1 MKLLHASPD
10 TTFPQQS
17 LVMPAKVYCPS
28 PFLGHQLQP
37 DYRTFKTVDKYQP
50 DWIAG
55 LLIGF
60 LVLLAWTQVYYF
72 KRVKQILKAPLSK
85 RFLNQL
91 TRDGNLFKERVSVSI
106 GIVYV
111 LTFSLLI
118 FQFNTMV
125 LKVPVQGFHGF
136 HQFIIITILFT
147 LFWIIKVFAIQ
158 FLGSVFKTRNTTR
171 EYLTN
176 ILIFSL
182 VSGLILLPILIFAIY
197 LKSVV
202 LLYCCLSIIVLF
214 FFFRLVRGFFI
225 GINLTKFSYIF
236 LIVYLCSL
244 EILPLLILAK
254 MLLNYMHSTA
264 L

>member
-1 MKLLHASPD
+1 MNSLHASPD

-17 LVMPAKVYCPS
+17 LVMPAKTYCQS
-28 PFLGHQLQP
+28 PFSGHQLQP
-37 DYRTFKTVDKYQP
+37 DFPATKTIEKYQP

-60 LVLLAWTQVYYF
+60 LVLLAWAQFYYF
-72 KRVKQILKAPLSK
+72 KRVKQILKAPLTR

-91 TRDGNLFKERVSVSI
+91 TRDGNLFKERVSIAI

-111 LTFSLLI
+111 LAFSLLI
-118 FQFNTMV
+118 FQFNTLV
-125 LKVPVQGFHGF
+125 LKAPVRGTHGF
-136 HQFIIITILFT
+136 QQFLIITLLFT
-147 LFWIIKVFAIQ
+147 LFWFIKIFAIQ
-158 FLGSVFKTRNTTR
+158 FLGFVFKTRATTR

-182 VSGLILLPILIFAIY
+182 VSGLIILPVLIVAIY
-197 LKSVV
+197 LKSV
-202 LLYCCLSIIVLF
+202 LLIYCCLSLVVLF

-244 EILPLLILAK
+244 EILPLLILVK
-254 MLLNYMHSTA
+254 MLLNYMRSAA